1 MAIFLQPGRKAA
13 LNEVAPDGKTS
24 KIPVSVDVFTNSELD
39 VFRSTGIVVHFREMP
54 DASAKEQGIV
64 DTLLWKHGI
73 LTLFQAVT
81 A

>member
-39 VFRSTGIVVHFREMP
+39 VFRSTGIVFHFREQP
-54 DASAKEQGIV
+54 DVSARNKE
-64 DTLLWKHGI
+64 LLTPCTGN
-73 LTLFQAVT
+73 TES
-81 A
+81 